1 MEFATTEAHEIPLS
15 LLLEADPSE
24 TSIEAYLSNAWC
36 FTAQEHN
43 QCVGACV
50 FQPLSK
56 TAAELC
62 NISIKADR
70 QAQGIGTQL
79 LRYALKELAVRGIR
93 QVELGTGTF
102 GHQLAFYQRLGFRVE
117 SVVKNHFLDNYPD
130 PIFENGI
137 QHKDM
142 LRLCLNL

>member
-1 MEFATTEAHEIPLS
+1 MCWDLCLS
-15 LLLEADPSE
+15 SV
-24 TSIEAYLSNAWC
+24 IENGSR
-36 FTAQEHN
+36 T
-43 QCVGACV
+43 G
-50 FQPLSK
+50 
-56 TAAELC
+56 

-79 LRYALKELAVRGIR
+79 LRYALKELAVLCIR

-117 SVVKNHFLDNYPD
+117 AVVKNHFLENYPD